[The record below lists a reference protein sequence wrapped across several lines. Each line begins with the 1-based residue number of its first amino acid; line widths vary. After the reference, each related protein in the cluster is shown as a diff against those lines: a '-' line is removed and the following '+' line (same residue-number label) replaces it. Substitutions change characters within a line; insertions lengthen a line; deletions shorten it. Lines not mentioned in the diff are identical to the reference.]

1 MDGLLAYASDASEDE
16 DEGELEGERPQQP
29 HASTHSSALGAP
41 PTKVIQK
48 RPRQA
53 TYTPFAMGAGMAL
66 ATNTLNSDDSDDSDS
81 DDNKARL
88 VRERIKAARQ
98 ATSSTQHRQAKTS
111 LKSLLPAPTQKQESA
126 APRQAD
132 DDDDDND
139 DDDDDGPVLGGGFG
153 LALGAGEGATRLDLN
168 VDDEEHVPT
177 ATVAAPEPPPA
188 NATFTEP
195 YAAVTTTAPIPYLPQ
210 PRAKA
215 AWGDTPRGM
224 DDPFSGMVEIN
235 AVDLRGGGGEGAA
248 GEEPQLAVG
257 GERPSHMA
265 KRKHQLGSLMHDAQ
279 RLEASV
285 DQKRAR
291 ANNARA
297 ITRGKYGW

>member
-1 MDGLLAYASDASEDE
+1 MREREKKQNDDDDDDDAFNNNNFLHETYQKRSPKTTTKKSTTSFLSLIHAYICIIHTYPMFSSEDN
-16 DEGELEGERPQQP
+16 D
-29 HASTHSSALGAP
+29 
-41 PTKVIQK
+41 
-48 RPRQA
+48 
-53 TYTPFAMGAGMAL
+53 
-66 ATNTLNSDDSDDSDS
+66 
-81 DDNKARL
+81 
-88 VRERIKAARQ
+88 
-98 ATSSTQHRQAKTS
+98 
-111 LKSLLPAPTQKQESA
+111 
-126 APRQAD
+126 D
-132 DDDDDND
+132 DDDDDNDDD

-195 YAAVTTTAPIPYLPQ
+195 YAAVTTTAPTPYLPQ